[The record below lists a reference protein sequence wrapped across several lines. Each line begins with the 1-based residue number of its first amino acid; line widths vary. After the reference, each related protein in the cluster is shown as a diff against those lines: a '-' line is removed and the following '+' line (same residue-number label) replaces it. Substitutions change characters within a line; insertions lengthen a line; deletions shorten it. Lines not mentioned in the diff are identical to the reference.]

1 MTPTQLNQLGLNSP
15 ASAISIAQSVTNGGV
30 SLTAIMARSLGQN
43 IPLVTNI
50 TTIAGISSGL
60 PLSLIDYQQSADLLS
75 SLQYFDLN
83 NMSPQRQ
90 KFIGRKVKKNYRIL

>member
-1 MTPTQLNQLGLNSP
+1 MTPTQLKQLGSNSP
-15 ASAISIAQSVTNGGV
+15 ASAISIAQSLTDGGV

-43 IPLVTNI
+43 IPLGTNI
-50 TTIAGISSGL
+50 TKTAGISSGL

-75 SLQYFDLN
+75 SLQQNLDLN

-90 KFIGRKVKKNYRIL
+90 KFIGRKVK